1 MMKLSRNDVPNTR
14 KAFVEKFRKDY
25 VFRSKALNAGFS
37 VIGDTVIFPNGK
49 VANSYVK

>member
-1 MMKLSRNDVPNTR
+1 MMKLTRNDVPNTR

-25 VFRSKALNAGFS
+25 VFRAKAQNMGFA
-37 VIGDTVIFPNGK
+37 VVGETVIFPNGK